1 MGDDGAMTTT
11 LSQRDGLKV
20 LRQTFAVSSE
30 THREAID
37 ITSQVREALQG
48 GLVHSGLVIANCLH
62 TTCSVLIAEF
72 RPALL
77 EDLARLM
84 GGVIDDGAQYK
95 HNDARL
101 SDCERGNATAHL
113 RASLLGHGV
122 ALGITDG
129 DLLLDGSES
138 ILLAEFDGPRERQVH
153 VQIVGV

>member
-153 VQIVGV
+153 VQVVGV